1 MRLKLCEGRSGSLP
15 DSRPPT
21 EPGPFQAD
29 ERGWGMVFV
38 FFFFF
43 PFSFKVTNKFLSLQ
57 GRASTLVETFNVYI
71 SSNSSE

>member
-1 MRLKLCEGRSGSLP
+1 M
-15 DSRPPT
+15 
-21 EPGPFQAD
+21 GPFLTRVHRQNLGHSRQTSGGG
-29 ERGWGMVFV
+29 EWFLS